1 DAFQKDVDQASAWGL
16 LFTLPPPPGPLRPE
30 IPQAVVVHGL
40 AESAA
45 GMPAF
50 PQAAATALMVARL
63 NFWAGRFYGN
73 SWRELASAGAD
84 LAAQLA
90 DLGKK
95 AESAEVYRM
104 AVAVYS
110 QAIGLN
116 PGLADECHNRAWH
129 LTFDPEPM
137 RRDGRQAAAFA
148 QLAVKAAPTN

>member
-1 DAFQKDVDQASAWGL
+1 F
-16 LFTLPPPPGPLRPE
+16 PP
-30 IPQAVVVHGL
+30 
-40 AESAA
+40 
-45 GMPAF
+45 
-50 PQAAATALMVARL
+50 AAATALMVARL
-63 NFWAGRFYGN
+63 NFWAGQFYGQ
-73 SWRELASAGAD
+73 SWGGLASTGAD

-129 LTFDPEPM
+129 LTFDPAPK
-137 RRDGRQAAAFA
+137 RRDGRLAAAFA
-148 QLAVKAAPTN
+148 QLAVKAAPTNGVYWNTLGAAHYRKENWKEAVAALEKSMELRN